1 MAKGISKQD
10 QKAALIEALNDSLG
24 VIYAACEAAK
34 VSRSTYYNWLAVDAD
49 FREKV
54 NEVLLTQSEFVE
66 GKLLEGI
73 QAGDMNAT
81 KFYLQTKGRHLGY
94 GVRRTDDTQ
103 RGGGQYDGRSETET
117 AQRELER
124 LNARFAEERKAITRL
139 LKDQRKYT
147 PELDLQIDVCAK
159 LKVQEEELNNRL
171 MLSGYSPT
179 ITEYSREGEPRSVIN
194 PVWKVYQD
202 TAEQLQKA
210 LRALGMNTESKERK
224 TDGETAVGFL
234 EELQARQQRRRED
247 KE

>member
-1 MAKGISKQD
+1 MGAKIGDKD
-10 QKAALIEALNDSLG
+10 KKAALIEALNDNLG

-34 VSRSTYYNWLAVDAD
+34 IPRRTYYNWLAADED
-49 FREKV
+49 FRGKV

-94 GVRRTDDTQ
+94 GVRRADDA
-103 RGGGQYDGRSETET
+103 RGGGQYDGRGEAET

-124 LNARFAEERKAITRL
+124 LNARFADERKAITRL

-159 LKVQEEELNNRL
+159 LKVQEDELNNRL
-171 MLSGYSPT
+171 MLTGYSPT

-234 EELQARQQRRRED
+234 EELQARQRRRRE
-247 KE
+247 ESE